1 MKGNRF
7 NVEITEKCAF
17 SNNDECR
24 ILDEKICSSKS
35 CSFYKSIRDFERDNN
50 RDFLYESYLNGHIGG
65 IRYLELSS
73 KYHKNKMNIRGSEL
87 CD

>member
-1 MKGNRF
+1 MKGKRF

-17 SNNDECR
+17 SCDSECR
-24 ILDEKICSSKS
+24 ILDEKVCSNRK
-35 CSFYKSIRDFERDNN
+35 CSFYKSILDFERDNN
-50 RDFLYESYLNGHIGG
+50 RDFLYESYLKGSIGE

-73 KYHKNKMNIRGSEL
+73 KYHKNEVNMRRSDL